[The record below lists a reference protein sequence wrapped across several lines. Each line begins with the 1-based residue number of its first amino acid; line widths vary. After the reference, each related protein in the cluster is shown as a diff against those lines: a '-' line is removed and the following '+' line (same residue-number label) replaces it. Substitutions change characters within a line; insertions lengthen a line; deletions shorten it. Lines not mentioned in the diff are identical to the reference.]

1 MVLKD
6 RLNMGK
12 FFQALLLGFLAVQI
26 TSWIISSFF
35 PDIEMF
41 KGGPMLLLFL
51 VIIGIISLFVLGR
64 RLGELNMKR
73 DLLFI
78 LLVFGAIIVLF
89 IFLPDV
95 IPQIFSTSGVELKEF
110 LRENVATIIQLG
122 PRGISYNVAGG

>member
-1 MVLKD
+1 MTLKD

-26 TSWIISSFF
+26 ISWIISSFF
-35 PDIEMF
+35 PEIEMF

-51 VIIGIISLFVLGR
+51 VIVGIISLFVLGR
-64 RLGELNMKR
+64 KLGQLNIKR

-78 LLVFGAIIVLF
+78 VLVFGAIIVLF

-95 IPQIFSTSGVELKEF
+95 IPQIFSASGVELKEF
-110 LRENVATIIQLG
+110 LRDNVATVIQLG
-122 PRGISYNVAGG
+122 PRGIAGG